1 LRACVLFSGGKDSTF
16 ALWCAIHQAHDV
28 SCLLTFVPERKDSW
42 MFHVPAIE
50 WTSLQAE
57 ALGIAHVTAKTS
69 GVKEEELAAMKEAL
83 AGLVASRGIEC
94 VVTGAVASE
103 YQRSRV
109 ERVCDDLGIRTVN
122 PLWMIDPARVLKEE
136 IELGFKFILTAC
148 TAMGLDSSWLG
159 RVIDEKAFDELR
171 VLSQKHGINLVF
183 EGGEAETFVTDAPF
197 FMREVRILEAN
208 PVWKGDAG
216 YLRIARAELVDK
228 AH

>member
-1 LRACVLFSGGKDSTF
+1 
-16 ALWCAIHQAHDV
+16 
-28 SCLLTFVPERKDSW
+28 

-57 ALGIAHVTAKTS
+57 ALGLAHVTAKTS

-103 YQRSRV
+103 YQKSRV
-109 ERVCDDLGIRTVN
+109 ERVCDDLGIKTVN
-122 PLWMIDPARVLKEE
+122 PLWRIDPARVLKEE
-136 IELGFKFILTAC
+136 IELGFKFIVTAC

-171 VLSQKHGINLVF
+171 ALSEKHGLNLVF
-183 EGGEAETFVTDAPF
+183 EGGEAETFVTDAPL
-197 FMREVRILEAN
+197 FMRKVRILEAN

-216 YLRIARAELVDK
+216 YLRIERAELADK
-228 AH
+228 AD